1 MAVEPGMAQ
10 LSDILDDR
18 IGTHVRNIARLIID
32 AKAAAFRPLG
42 ITVPQYS
49 ALLALKHLQPSSAA
63 QLARSGLGTPQSIAT
78 MLTNLE
84 RKDLITRQTSPLHQK
99 LVEVRLTGLGE
110 RTIDDADALAAGIER
125 GLRAAIG
132 EKLFE
137 SLSSIERIAA
147 EQLGD

>member
-10 LSDILDDR
+10 LSGVLDDR
-18 IGTHVRNIARLIID
+18 IGTRVRNIARLIID

-49 ALLALKHLQPSSAA
+49 TLLALKHLQPSSAA

-84 RKDLITRQTSPLHQK
+84 RKDLISRQASPLHQK
-99 LVEVRLTGLGE
+99 LVEVRLTEVGE
-110 RTIDDADALAAGIER
+110 RTIDDADELAASIER

-132 EKLFE
+132 EELFE
-137 SLSSIERIAA
+137 SLASIERIAA